1 MAGRESER
9 PLRLRFVASFAR
21 ARDLPGTEAEIA
33 LVGRSNVGKSSLI
46 NAAANQRNLARTSKT
61 PGATRLLN
69 AFELGPEGSGRW
81 LVDLPGYG
89 YARASKA
96 DRRAWAAMV
105 EGYLVDRAP
114 LRGALHLIDS
124 AIGPTSS
131 DLETQAWLADIGL
144 PVSYAATKADKVK
157 PSATARRQNE
167 LADKLGAAPG
177 DVSWTSARTGAGI
190 ANLRSR
196 IQALLGT

>member
-1 MAGRESER
+1 MASREAER

-21 ARDLPGTEAEIA
+21 ARDLPETEAEIA

-46 NAAANQRNLARTSKT
+46 NAAANHRNLARTSKT

-96 DRRAWAAMV
+96 DRRAWATMV
-105 EGYLVDRAP
+105 EGYLVGRNP
-114 LRGALHLIDS
+114 LRGVLHLIDA
-124 AIGPTSS
+124 AIGPTAS
-131 DLETQAWLADIGL
+131 DLETRAWLADIGL

-157 PSATARRQNE
+157 PSAAVRRRNE
-167 LADKLGAAPG
+167 LAHKLGAAPG
-177 DVSWTSARTGAGI
+177 DVSWTSARTGTGI
-190 ANLRSR
+190 ADLRSR
-196 IQALLGT
+196 LQSLLD

>member
-1 MAGRESER
+1 MASRESER

-21 ARDLPGTEAEIA
+21 ARDLPGTEVEIA

-114 LRGALHLIDS
+114 LRGVLHLIDG
-124 AIGPTSS
+124 AIGPTAS
-131 DLETQAWLADIGL
+131 DLETQAWLAEIGL

-157 PSATARRQNE
+157 PSAMARRRNE

-177 DVSWTSARTGAGI
+177 DVSWTSARTGTGI
-190 ANLRSR
+190 TDLRTR
-196 IQALLGT
+196 IQALLGA

>member
-1 MAGRESER
+1 MASRESER

-21 ARDLPGTEAEIA
+21 ARDLPETEAEIA

-46 NAAANQRNLARTSKT
+46 NAATNQRNLARTSKT

-69 AFELGPEGSGRW
+69 AFELGPPGSGRW

-105 EGYLVDRAP
+105 EGYLVGRDP
-114 LRGALHLIDS
+114 LRGVLHLIDA
-124 AIGPTSS
+124 AIGPTAS
-131 DLETQAWLADIGL
+131 DLETRAWLADIGL

-157 PSATARRQNE
+157 PSAAARRRNE
-167 LADKLGAAPG
+167 LAHKLGAAPG

-190 ANLRSR
+190 PDLRSR
-196 IQALLGT
+196 LQSLLED

>member
-1 MAGRESER
+1 MASRESER

-21 ARDLPGTEAEIA
+21 ARDLPETEAEIA

-46 NAAANQRNLARTSKT
+46 NAAANQRKLARTSKT

-96 DRRAWAAMV
+96 DRRAWATMV
-105 EGYLVDRAP
+105 EGYLVGRDP
-114 LRGALHLIDS
+114 LRGVLHLIDA
-124 AIGPTSS
+124 AIGPTAS
-131 DLETQAWLADIGL
+131 DLETRAWLADIGL

-157 PSATARRQNE
+157 PSAAARRRNE
-167 LADKLGAAPG
+167 LTDKLGVAPG
-177 DVSWTSARTGAGI
+177 DVSWTSARTGTGI
-190 ANLRSR
+190 PDLRSR
-196 IQALLGT
+196 LQFLLED

>member
-1 MAGRESER
+1 M
-9 PLRLRFVASFAR
+9 ASFAR

-105 EGYLVDRAP
+105 EGYLINRAP
-114 LRGALHLIDS
+114 LRGVLHLIDG
-124 AIGPTSS
+124 AIGPTAS

-157 PSATARRQNE
+157 PSATARRRTE

>member
-1 MAGRESER
+1 MASRESER

-105 EGYLVDRAP
+105 EGYLIDRRP
-114 LRGALHLIDS
+114 LRGVLHLIDG
-124 AIGPTSS
+124 AIGPTAS
-131 DLETQAWLADIGL
+131 DLETQAWLAEIGL

-157 PSATARRQNE
+157 PSATARRRNE
-167 LADKLGAAPG
+167 LADKLGTAPG

-190 ANLRSR
+190 ADLRSR
-196 IQALLGT
+196 IQALLGA

>member
-1 MAGRESER
+1 MASRASDR

-21 ARDLPGTEAEIA
+21 SADLPETAAEIA

-46 NAAANQRNLARTSKT
+46 NAAANQRKLARTSKT

-89 YARASKA
+89 YARASKS
-96 DRRAWAAMV
+96 DQRAWAAMV
-105 EGYLVDRAP
+105 EGYLIDRAP
-114 LRGALHLIDS
+114 LRGVLHLIDS
-124 AIGPTSS
+124 AIGPTAS
-131 DLETQAWLADIGL
+131 DHQTRAWLADIGL

-157 PSATARRQNE
+157 PSATARRRAE

-177 DVSWTSARTGAGI
+177 DVSWTSARTGTGI
-190 ANLRSR
+190 PDLRTR
-196 IQALLGT
+196 IRSLLEA